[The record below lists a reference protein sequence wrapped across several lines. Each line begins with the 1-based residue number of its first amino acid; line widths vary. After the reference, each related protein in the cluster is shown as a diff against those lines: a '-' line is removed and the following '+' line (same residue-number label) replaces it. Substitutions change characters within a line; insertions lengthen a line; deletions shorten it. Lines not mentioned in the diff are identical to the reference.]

1 VACLFQPVICT
12 FLLNEWMSNARHA
25 RSNDMTTS
33 IEKLRSL
40 VEKRANAVLTQTHI
54 PRLDILRV
62 GEPTEL
68 FPEIYQP
75 LISLILQ
82 GSKRIVIGDQ
92 VVNYRAGQSFI
103 SSVELPVVGEVVESS
118 PTTPYL
124 ALRLSLDRALVTEI
138 LCKSECSLGRVETR
152 GFCIDLVSDD
162 LADAWYR
169 LVRLTD
175 HPEDIALIA
184 PLIEREILY
193 RMLRGPQGAVLRQIA
208 GIDDRFYQIRSAITW
223 IRQHYARAFRV
234 EELAATANMSP
245 SAFHRRFKATVRLSP
260 LQYQKQIRLYEAR
273 RMLFTESGG
282 VTAVA
287 LSVGY
292 ESLSQFSREYSRLFG
307 ASPARDIRTLRQEA
321 RGGSQ
326 QSSLIRPLAAP

>member
-1 VACLFQPVICT
+1 
-12 FLLNEWMSNARHA
+12 
-25 RSNDMTTS
+25 
-33 IEKLRSL
+33 
-40 VEKRANAVLTQTHI
+40 
-54 PRLDILRV
+54 
-62 GEPTEL
+62 
-68 FPEIYQP
+68 
-75 LISLILQ
+75 ILQ

-92 VVNYRAGQSFI
+92 VVNYQAGQSFI
-103 SSVELPVVGEVVESS
+103 TSVELPVVGEVLESS
-118 PTTPYL
+118 PSTPYL

-138 LCKSECSLGRVETR
+138 LCKSDSPLRMLETR
-152 GFCIDLVSDD
+152 GFCIDRVSDD

-169 LVRLTD
+169 LVRLTG
-175 HPEDIALIA
+175 HPDDIALIA

-208 GIDDRFYQIRSAITW
+208 GIDDRFFQIRRAITW
-223 IRQHYARAFRV
+223 IRQNYATTFRV

-273 RMLFTESGG
+273 RMLFTEPGG

-307 ASPARDIRTLRQEA
+307 APPARDIRTLRQDA
-321 RGGSQ
+321 RRGTPTEFNDPVTISDPSRYKGTFTAVSNM
-326 QSSLIRPLAAP
+326 SR

>member
-1 VACLFQPVICT
+1 
-12 FLLNEWMSNARHA
+12 MRNASHA
-25 RSNDMTTS
+25 RSNDMNNS
-33 IEKLRSL
+33 IEKLKSL
-40 VEKRANAVLTQTHI
+40 VEKRAKGVLTQTHI

-62 GEPTEL
+62 CAPTEL

-92 VVNYRAGQSFI
+92 VVNYQAGQSFI
-103 SSVELPVVGEVVESS
+103 TSVELPVVGEVEEAS
-118 PTTPYL
+118 PATPYL

-138 LCKSECSLGRVETR
+138 LCKVDSPLSMSETR
-152 GFCIDLVSDD
+152 GFCIDYVSDD

-169 LVRLTD
+169 MVRLTD
-175 HPEDIALIA
+175 QPEDITLIA
-184 PLIEREILY
+184 PLIEHEILY
-193 RMLRGPQGAVLRQIA
+193 RMLRGPQGTVLRQIA
-208 GIDDRFYQIRSAITW
+208 GIDDRFFQIRSAITW
-223 IRQHYARAFRV
+223 IRQNYATAFRV
-234 EELAATANMSP
+234 EELAATVNMSP

-307 ASPARDIRTLRQEA
+307 APPARDIRTLRQDA
-321 RGGSQ
+321 REGEPTEFTNPDTLSH
-326 QSSLIRPLAAP
+326 

>member
-1 VACLFQPVICT
+1 M
-12 FLLNEWMSNARHA
+12 NN
-25 RSNDMTTS
+25 S

-40 VEKRANAVLTQTHI
+40 VEKRAKSVLTQTHI

-62 GEPTEL
+62 CEPTEL

-92 VVNYRAGQSFI
+92 VVNYQAGQSFVT
-103 SSVELPVVGEVVESS
+103 SVELPVIGEVVESS

-124 ALRLSLDRALVTEI
+124 ALRLSLDRALVTEM
-138 LCKSECSLGRVETR
+138 LCKVDNPLSMSETR
-152 GFCIDLVSDD
+152 GFCIDRVSDD

-169 LVRLTD
+169 MVRLTD

-208 GIDDRFYQIRSAITW
+208 GIDDRFFQIRSAITW
-223 IRQHYARAFRV
+223 IRKNYATAFRV
-234 EELAATANMSP
+234 EELAATVNMSP

-273 RMLFTESGG
+273 RMLFTEPGG

-307 ASPARDIRTLRQEA
+307 APPARDIRTLRQDA
-321 RGGSQ
+321 LGGQ
-326 QSSLIRPLAAP
+326 PTEFNEPATFN

>member
-1 VACLFQPVICT
+1 M
-12 FLLNEWMSNARHA
+12 NN
-25 RSNDMTTS
+25 S

-40 VEKRANAVLTQTHI
+40 VEKRAKSVLTQTHI

-62 GEPTEL
+62 CEPTEL

-82 GSKRIVIGDQ
+82 GSKKIVIGDQ
-92 VVNYRAGQSFI
+92 VVNYQAGQSFI
-103 SSVELPVVGEVVESS
+103 TSVELPVIGEVVESS

-138 LCKSECSLGRVETR
+138 LCKVDSPLSMSETR
-152 GFCIDLVSDD
+152 GFCIDRVSDD

-169 LVRLTD
+169 MVRLTD

-208 GIDDRFYQIRSAITW
+208 GIDDRFFQIRSAITW
-223 IRQHYARAFRV
+223 IRKNYAAAFRV
-234 EELAATANMSP
+234 EELAATVNMSP
-245 SAFHRRFKATVRLSP
+245 SAFHRRFKATVSLSP

-292 ESLSQFSREYSRLFG
+292 ESLSQFSREYARLFG
-307 ASPARDIRTLRQEA
+307 APPARDIRTLRQDP
-321 RGGSQ
+321 RGRQPTEFTDPVTFSTL
-326 QSSLIRPLAAP
+326 SR